1 MAIGTMHPSLT
12 VLAARPAACVN
23 GCQLD
28 VLVELNTPAPL
39 ASAQRQPVAIAI
51 VIDRSGS
58 MAGHKLQAACA
69 AAQQLLRQLSARDRV
84 AVISFDNA
92 VETVVPLG
100 PPSEDAIARIE
111 ALRPGG
117 STALVDGWRAGL
129 EALRD
134 GQGLEQHHKR
144 LLLLTDGQANV
155 GPRRGSDVGPLVRAA
170 WECGISTS
178 CIGLGEDYDER
189 LLGAMAEAGQGN
201 LVHITAPQQLE
212 AVFTAELEG
221 LQLVIG
227 RQLQLRLQPGPG
239 VELTQIHNPLEAN
252 TEGWIDLGDLQ
263 AGSSPSLAL
272 GLQMAPRPWDGPAVV
287 ELLKVQA
294 RWRDADGQVAMVEAL
309 LRLPVVEPSAWDALP
324 LEEAVVSAVLLQQA
338 ARRRHEAMQS
348 MDGGDEHASRRAVQR
363 ALDSLQAFK
372 GNSAVQREE
381 QLLGELLDLLST
393 NKLSLARK
401 VMGSQAFMRAR
412 GRKLRDQEG
421 RDDL

>member
-100 PPSEDAIARIE
+100 PPSAEAIARIE

-155 GPRRGSDVGPLVRAA
+155 GPRRGSDVGP
-170 WECGISTS
+170 
-178 CIGLGEDYDER
+178 
-189 LLGAMAEAGQGN
+189 
-201 LVHITAPQQLE
+201 
-212 AVFTAELEG
+212 
-221 LQLVIG
+221 
-227 RQLQLRLQPGPG
+227 
-239 VELTQIHNPLEAN
+239 
-252 TEGWIDLGDLQ
+252 
-263 AGSSPSLAL
+263 
-272 GLQMAPRPWDGPAVV
+272 
-287 ELLKVQA
+287 
-294 RWRDADGQVAMVEAL
+294 
-309 LRLPVVEPSAWDALP
+309 
-324 LEEAVVSAVLLQQA
+324 
-338 ARRRHEAMQS
+338 
-348 MDGGDEHASRRAVQR
+348 
-363 ALDSLQAFK
+363 
-372 GNSAVQREE
+372 
-381 QLLGELLDLLST
+381 
-393 NKLSLARK
+393 
-401 VMGSQAFMRAR
+401 
-412 GRKLRDQEG
+412 
-421 RDDL
+421 

>member
-1 MAIGTMHPSLT
+1 MAIAKIHPSLT
-12 VLAARPAACVN
+12 VLAARPAACLN

-58 MAGHKLQAACA
+58 MAEHKLQAACA
-69 AAQQLLRQLSARDRV
+69 AAQQLVRQLSAHDRV

-100 PPSEDAIARIE
+100 PPSEDAIARID
-111 ALRPGG
+111 ALHPGG
-117 STALVDGWRAGL
+117 STALVDGWHAGL

-134 GQGLEQHHKR
+134 GHGIEQHHKR
-144 LLLLTDGQANV
+144 LLLLTDGQANI
-155 GPRRGSDVGPLVRAA
+155 GPRRGGDVAPLLGQAY
-170 WECGISTS
+170 EEGISTS

-189 LLGAMAEAGQGN
+189 LLSAMAEAGQGN
-201 LVHITAPQQLE
+201 LVHLTAPQQLE

-227 RQLQLRLQPGPG
+227 RHLQLRLQPGPE

-252 TEGWIDLGDLQ
+252 AEGWIDLGELQ
-263 AGSSPSLAL
+263 AGSTPSLAL
-272 GLQMAPRPWDGPAVV
+272 GLNMAPRPCDGPAVV

-294 RWRDADGQVAMVEAL
+294 RWRDADEQVVMVEAL
-309 LRLPVVEPSAWDALP
+309 LRLPVLEQPAWDALP

-338 ARRRHEAMQS
+338 ARRRQEAMQS
-348 MDGGDEHASRRAVQR
+348 IDCGDEHASRMVVQR
-363 ALDSLQAFK
+363 ALDSVRSFK

-381 QLLGELLDLLST
+381 QLLGELLDLIST